1 MSKNHR
7 PLIVGEKVFVY
18 RNLRNKCLSVKS
30 VKTGLVIAHRRG
42 VDLTEVDFK
51 VSAKGRERVRREQK
65 KYVHAGLVGFV
76 APDLSVGLGANR
88 ITYNP
93 YKNETFV
100 NRDGQPVFTAP
111 TAYVTAEG
119 AFI

>member
-18 RNLRNKCLSVKS
+18 RNLRNRCLSVKS
-30 VKTGLVIAHRRG
+30 VKTGLVIAHKGG
-42 VDLTEVDFK
+42 VNLSDVSFK

-65 KYVHAGLVGFV
+65 KHVHAGLVGFV
-76 APDLSVGLGANR
+76 AERLAGDPGPKRV
-88 ITYNP
+88 TYNP

-100 NRDGQPVFTAP
+100 DADGQPVFEAP
-111 TAYVTAEG
+111 SAYVLTEG